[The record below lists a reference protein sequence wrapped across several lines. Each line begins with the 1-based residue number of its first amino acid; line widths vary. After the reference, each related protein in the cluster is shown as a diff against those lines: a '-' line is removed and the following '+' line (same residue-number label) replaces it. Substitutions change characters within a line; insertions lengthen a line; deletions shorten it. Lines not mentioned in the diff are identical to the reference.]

1 MSLIESLKSQYETL
15 LVGLNPTVDEW
26 LFMKSPL
33 PILTILAFYLYFVL
47 KLGPKLMENRKP
59 FEMQWLLVLY
69 NGYQVVFSAWLCAQ
83 VFQVNNC
90 FQYIFNF
97 GCRPPSSDDQFAS
110 ALWRGAWWYFFS
122 KIVDL
127 LDTVFFVLRKKQNQV
142 SFLHVYHH
150 SITCFFSWGYLKYL
164 PGEQGILLG
173 FLNSFVHIFMYFYYM
188 VAAMGPKYRKYLWW
202 KKYMTWIQLIQF
214 TIMLTYLVLLVA
226 FDCKFSRALT
236 FFFVGNVVIFLYLFS
251 RFYVQAYNS
260 KKASATKALDQNQ
273 NGQMIDKNINI
284 KQD

>member
-1 MSLIESLKSQYETL
+1 
-15 LVGLNPTVDEW
+15 
-26 LFMKSPL
+26 
-33 PILTILAFYLYFVL
+33 
-47 KLGPKLMENRKP
+47 MENRKP
-59 FEMQWLLVLY
+59 FDMQWLLVVY
-69 NGYQVVFSAWLCAQ
+69 NGYQVLFSAWLCAQ
-83 VFQVNNC
+83 AFQVNNC

-97 GCRPPSSDDQFAS
+97 GCKPPTSDRTFEY

-150 SITCFFSWGYLKYL
+150 FITCFFSWGYLKYL

-214 TIMLTYLVLLVA
+214 TIMLVYLVMIVA
-226 FDCKFSRALT
+226 FDCKFSRTLT

-251 RFYVQAYNS
+251 KFYMKAYRS
-260 KKASATKALDQNQ
+260 KKVSNDDVDLNENLQIA
-273 NGQMIDKNINI
+273 DKMVNK

>member
-1 MSLIESLKSQYETL
+1 MSLLDNLKSQYETL

-33 PILTILAFYLYFVL
+33 PILTILAVYLYFVL
-47 KLGPKLMENRKP
+47 KLGPKLMEHRKP

-97 GCRPPSSDDQFAS
+97 GCRPPNADDAFVS

-188 VAAMGPKYRKYLWW
+188 VAAMGPKYRKFLWW

-226 FDCKFSRALT
+226 LDCKFSRALT

-251 RFYVQAYNS
+251 RFYAQAYNS
-260 KKASATKALDQNQ
+260 KKASTAKALDQNQ
-273 NGQMIDKNINI
+273 NGQMIDNNINI